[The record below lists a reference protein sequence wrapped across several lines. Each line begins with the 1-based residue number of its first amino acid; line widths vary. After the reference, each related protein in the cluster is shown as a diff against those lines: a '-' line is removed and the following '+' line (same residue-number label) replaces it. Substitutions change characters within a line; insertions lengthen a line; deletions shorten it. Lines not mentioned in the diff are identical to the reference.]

1 MILKYFDLDY
11 KAISAFKV
19 HEIFIKYET
28 HLFKLF
34 CKSEIF
40 LDYSFYSL
48 LLKSLQE
55 PLNDC
60 VQTLMFV
67 YEELLL
73 KDKEVFIYSKIEVI
87 DMIGWEGI
95 WGMIFSFIILLFSTY

>member
-1 MILKYFDLDY
+1 
-11 KAISAFKV
+11 
-19 HEIFIKYET
+19 
-28 HLFKLF
+28 
-34 CKSEIF
+34 
-40 LDYSFYSL
+40 
-48 LLKSLQE
+48 
-55 PLNDC
+55 
-60 VQTLMFV
+60 MFV